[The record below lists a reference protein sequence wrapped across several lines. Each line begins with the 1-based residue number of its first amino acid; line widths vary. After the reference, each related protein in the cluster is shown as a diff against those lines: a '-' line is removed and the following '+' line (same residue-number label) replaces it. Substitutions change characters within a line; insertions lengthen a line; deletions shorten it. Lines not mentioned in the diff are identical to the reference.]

1 MFYCELMFT
10 IGTGIYCFNH
20 YLLVYTMNSKM
31 IVTFG
36 GGKKVD
42 ANFNGF
48 TIHTDQSLH
57 AGGEG
62 SAPEPFSLFLASI
75 GTCAA
80 VYVLSFCQNR
90 DIPTDEIRIVQTHF
104 ARESGH
110 GIGKIE
116 LTIELPESFP
126 EKYKEAII
134 SAANLCA
141 VKRHIMEPPEFIVQ
155 TVTR

>member
-1 MFYCELMFT
+1 
-10 IGTGIYCFNH
+10 
-20 YLLVYTMNSKM
+20 MNSEM

-42 ANFNGF
+42 ADFNGF
-48 TIHTDQSLH
+48 TIHTDQAEY

-75 GTCAA
+75 GTCAGIF
-80 VYVLSFCQNR
+80 VLSFCQSR
-90 DIPTDEIRIVQTHF
+90 GIPTEGIRLVQSHF
-104 ARESGH
+104 AKESGR

-116 LTIELPESFP
+116 IAIELPPDFP
-126 EKYKEAII
+126 EKYKDAVI

-141 VKRHIMEPPEFIVQ
+141 VKKHIMDPPEFIVKA
-155 TVTR
+155 VTR